1 MKPQAFLS
9 ASIPIEGRKPFDQ
22 DVQIKRIRDAVLALV
37 TVCKDRDMELTFG
50 GHPAISPLVHHAA
63 ESLDVIENICI
74 YQSEFYR
81 RFVPE
86 AALKFP
92 RLIWTPAGPDDL
104 SSQAI
109 MSPRCSTRAAGI
121 TATPSSSAAW
131 RGSPS
136 RPASSSGTSP
146 AAPMIA
152 LRETGGAT
160 RLLERSERPDGVN
173 TFPLWPL
180 DPDREREATSTL
192 RYRRLLNDCIEKS
205 SPASGPE
212 FLQRVGTAVVAVVL
226 DDPPI
231 PFRSSPLK
239 RPASEKKTRQ
249 GGVQECHAAR
259 WTPARPGKIVA
270 AASRRTR
277 GSPRPRPPSP
287 VRWR

>member
-63 ESLDVIENICI
+63 ESLGVIENICI

-92 RLIWTPAGPDDL
+92 RLIWTPAGHDDL
-104 SSQAI
+104 SSQAL
-109 MSPRCSTRAAGI
+109 MRAEMLDPGRWHYRHAFFIGGMEGIPIEAGLFFKNF
-121 TATPSSSAAW
+121 P
-131 RGSPS
+131 G
-136 RPASSSGTSP
+136 
-146 AAPMIA
+146 APMIA

-192 RYRRLLNDCIEKS
+192 RYRRLLNDCIEKT
-205 SPASGPE
+205 SPASG
-212 FLQRVGTAVVAVVL
+212 
-226 DDPPI
+226 
-231 PFRSSPLK
+231 
-239 RPASEKKTRQ
+239 
-249 GGVQECHAAR
+249 H
-259 WTPARPGKIVA
+259 
-270 AASRRTR
+270 
-277 GSPRPRPPSP
+277 
-287 VRWR
+287 